1 MKKIL
6 SSVLVGILVV
16 VAVVGGTAYFVLF
29 HNPDEPT
36 VDVPVATQP
45 TMVDSSG
52 KSHLVVVDGNGT
64 SYAVV
69 TDADGN
75 RYAAEYNGNQI
86 GSTVGQVNDQI
97 ALEDLPT
104 TSNGQQVIVTND
116 PNSYKGDVGTTSPA
130 QTTVPTTQP
139 TTNSPSSTTT
149 TAPSGGQDPYALVPY
164 RIEKYE
170 KIFASGTY
178 LMEITTNDPDLGD
191 TPITMALKNGNM
203 YVDTT
208 IEGMKCTMIF
218 ESKSETMYLL
228 FTDWKKYCKLPEDL
242 MGEDFDMSSMMA
254 DFGMDDIGEVS
265 VSTADINGQKLILE
279 SYISSSD
286 GSTVNYYFNGDQLVR
301 RDNIAK
307 NGAVDSIYVSK
318 FMSDV
323 PDSFFRI
330 PDGYGYLNLSW
341 IGALM

>member
-6 SSVLVGILVV
+6 KGILIAFL
-16 VAVVGGTAYFVLF
+16 AVIVIVGGTAYFILF
-29 HNPDEPT
+29 HNPEDPDIVSAT
-36 VDVPVATQP
+36 TQP

-69 TDADGN
+69 TDAEGN
-75 RYAAEYNGNQI
+75 RYAAQYSGNEI
-86 GSTVGQVNDQI
+86 GATVGQVNDQV
-97 ALEDLPT
+97 ALSDLPT
-104 TSNGQQVIVTND
+104 TPDPNQQINVTND
-116 PNSYKGDVGTTSPA
+116 PSNYMGEVS
-130 QTTVPTTQP
+130 
-139 TTNSPSSTTT
+139 T
-149 TAPSGGQDPYALVPY
+149 TAPTQTAPTEQPVTDVTADTSSSVSETPIEDPNALVPY

-191 TPITMALKNGNM
+191 TPITMAIKNGNM
-203 YVDTT
+203 YVNTT
-208 IEGMKCTMIF
+208 IEGMKCDMILDGRT
-218 ESKSETMYLL
+218 ETMYLL

-242 MGEDFDMSSMMA
+242 MGEDFDMSAMMA
-254 DFGMDDIGEVS
+254 DFGMENIGDVS
-265 VSTADINGQKLILE
+265 VSTVDINGQQLILE
-279 SYISSSD
+279 SYVSPVD

-301 RDNIAK
+301 RDNISK
-307 NGAVDSIYVSK
+307 DGVTDSIYVSK

-323 PDSFFRI
+323 PDSYFEV

-341 IGALM
+341 IDALL